1 MSEVIRLSIQEMVKD
16 FEDLNRYDERLG
28 VLFDLQKASDD
39 EINDF
44 FTHMLFLT
52 KKYIPNFERHV
63 GEKYHSEES
72 TKYDR
77 ALILYEM
84 LYENFKEMFY
94 KLI

>member
-1 MSEVIRLSIQEMVKD
+1 MSEVIRLTIQEIVKD
-16 FEDLNRYDERLG
+16 FEDLNRYDERLD
-28 VLFDLQKASDD
+28 VLFDMQKASDE

-44 FTHMLFLT
+44 FSHMLFLT
-52 KKYIPNFERHV
+52 RKYIPNFQRQV

-94 KLI
+94 KLV